1 MFIHNELYKFW
12 LPSIGVWDSHF
23 LTLTVKWLDE
33 EELLLIGKIHHLYQA
48 EFGVKMSW
56 EYKKKSDS
64 GHMSWCVDAARPNL
78 VFTNKSLAPESSPR
92 IFNYQLL
99 AANKLVMSVGKYE
112 ETVMLESDRR
122 RLREQRYDG
131 KLIRRLW
138 EEKVRAEIPQR
149 LISLAK

>member
-12 LPSIGVWDSHF
+12 FPSTGVWDSPL

-33 EELLLIGKIHHLYQA
+33 EELLLIGKIHNLHQS

-64 GHMSWCVDAARPNL
+64 GHMSWCVDTAYPNL
-78 VFTNKSLAPESSPR
+78 VFTNKSLAPESRPN

-99 AANKLVMSVGKYE
+99 AANKLLMSVGKYE
-112 ETVMLESDRR
+112 ETVMLESETR

-138 EEKVRAEIPQR
+138 EEKVRAEIPQK